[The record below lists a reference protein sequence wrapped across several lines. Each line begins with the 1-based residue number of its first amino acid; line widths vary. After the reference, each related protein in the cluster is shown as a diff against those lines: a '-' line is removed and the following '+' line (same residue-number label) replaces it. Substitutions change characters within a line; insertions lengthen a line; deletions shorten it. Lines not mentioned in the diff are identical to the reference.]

1 MPRNDLLSKDE
12 QKRFD
17 TPPQFTNAQKEYF
30 FKLPA
35 ELEERLNAFDND
47 TSKVTFILLYG
58 YFRVTHIF
66 FKLDYTP
73 LKDIEFIKKMYSLHY
88 EITIPP
94 NVRTLRRHKV
104 LIKEF
109 LGIRAYDESIHLN
122 LTKEAQNHAGNFLHR
137 KKIFYA
143 LVDAAKNLRI
153 EVPSYTQLSQIIS
166 DAQNLHKHEI
176 LNKLS
181 VFMPDDR
188 LQVLEEFLDKDE
200 SYKNRYVIMRYKQ
213 LEHSTKT
220 KKIAESLARY
230 RTIQSKYTQC
240 QPIISTIGLTPAIAQ
255 HYARWIE
262 KSQVFQITNKNDTD
276 VYFLLLAFIYYQYL
290 IRNDNLIDRF
300 ISVVQSAKNS
310 ATRAQKELSHTQAP
324 AKNKLIEALQ
334 DSNLS
339 IINTIAAITKDTSLA
354 ANKKVEEIEKVLEV
368 HTVHIKSIMSEN
380 DKIDAVGSNPF
391 DVIETKSISLQGKLS
406 GILREIEF
414 DEVSSNKHLI
424 EAINHFKTTGGAITK
439 TAPVKFLES
448 DAQKALVDDGK
459 FRVSL
464 YKVLLFIAVSD
475 GIKSGTLNLK
485 HSYRYQNF
493 DHYLIDKT
501 AWINHREKILAL
513 NDMQHLKE
521 MELFLEPIRHKLH
534 QSYTTTNERIR
545 KELNTDFTST
555 ADSFYLKTP
564 CVVKED
570 EDDTIGTYLPHESC
584 LSIIDILG
592 SINHITGFSEHLNHF
607 NPAVKNK
614 VDSHLLFAAILGYG
628 CNIDVSKMG
637 KISKG
642 INQNQLD
649 TAKIWYFTEENTI
662 EANNRIIEFMNN
674 LHIIKLLKHDQEI
687 NHTASDGQKFNMKSS
702 IDSMNAGYSFK
713 YFGTAKGVSVYTF
726 IDESHRLF
734 YSTVINATER
744 ESGYVIDGLMHNDVV
759 KSDIHSTDTYGF
771 SEVIFGLTHLLSFSF
786 APRIK
791 NFKHQQLYS
800 FSSVKECQQLGYT
813 LLPKH
818 KINVELI
825 QEHWD
830 DILRFIAT
838 IKTKKTTA
846 SQLLRRLTSYSR
858 QHRLY
863 AALKEFGKII
873 KTDFLLTYIDD
884 VELRQRI
891 EKQLNK
897 VENSNKFSKAVFFGN
912 NSEFQVATAEEQNIA
927 NNCKRLIQ
935 NAVILWNYL
944 YMSQKIKDS
953 KKAEDRERII
963 KAIQNGSIVHWSHI
977 NFYGEYDFTR
987 LDKRHE
993 EYFNVDA
1000 LKNLDISR

>member
-66 FKLDYTP
+66 FKLDYAP

-240 QPIISTIGLTPAIAQ
+240 QPIISAIGLTPAIAQ

-354 ANKKVEEIEKVLEV
+354 ANKKVEEIEKVLEI
-368 HTVHIKSIMSEN
+368 HTVHIKSMMSEN

-501 AWINHREKILAL
+501 AWINHREEILAL

-555 ADSFYLKTP
+555 ANSFYLKTP

-713 YFGTAKGVSVYTF
+713 YFGTAKGVSVY
-726 IDESHRLF
+726 
-734 YSTVINATER
+734 
-744 ESGYVIDGLMHNDVV
+744 
-759 KSDIHSTDTYGF
+759 
-771 SEVIFGLTHLLSFSF
+771 
-786 APRIK
+786 
-791 NFKHQQLYS
+791 LY
-800 FSSVKECQQLGYT
+800 
-813 LLPKH
+813 
-818 KINVELI
+818 
-825 QEHWD
+825 
-830 DILRFIAT
+830 
-838 IKTKKTTA
+838 
-846 SQLLRRLTSYSR
+846 
-858 QHRLY
+858 
-863 AALKEFGKII
+863 
-873 KTDFLLTYIDD
+873 
-884 VELRQRI
+884 
-891 EKQLNK
+891 
-897 VENSNKFSKAVFFGN
+897 
-912 NSEFQVATAEEQNIA
+912 
-927 NNCKRLIQ
+927 
-935 NAVILWNYL
+935 
-944 YMSQKIKDS
+944 
-953 KKAEDRERII
+953 
-963 KAIQNGSIVHWSHI
+963 
-977 NFYGEYDFTR
+977 
-987 LDKRHE
+987 
-993 EYFNVDA
+993 
-1000 LKNLDISR
+1000 

>member
-1 MPRNDLLSKDE
+1 
-12 QKRFD
+12 
-17 TPPQFTNAQKEYF
+17 
-30 FKLPA
+30 
-35 ELEERLNAFDND
+35 
-47 TSKVTFILLYG
+47 
-58 YFRVTHIF
+58 
-66 FKLDYTP
+66 
-73 LKDIEFIKKMYSLHY
+73 MYSLHY

-240 QPIISTIGLTPAIAQ
+240 QPIISAIGLAPAIAQ

-354 ANKKVEEIEKVLEV
+354 ANKKVEEIEKVLEI
-368 HTVHIKSIMSEN
+368 HTVHIKSMMSEN

-475 GIKSGTLNLK
+475 GIKS
-485 HSYRYQNF
+485 
-493 DHYLIDKT
+493 
-501 AWINHREKILAL
+501 
-513 NDMQHLKE
+513 
-521 MELFLEPIRHKLH
+521 
-534 QSYTTTNERIR
+534 
-545 KELNTDFTST
+545 
-555 ADSFYLKTP
+555 
-564 CVVKED
+564 
-570 EDDTIGTYLPHESC
+570 
-584 LSIIDILG
+584 
-592 SINHITGFSEHLNHF
+592 
-607 NPAVKNK
+607 
-614 VDSHLLFAAILGYG
+614 
-628 CNIDVSKMG
+628 
-637 KISKG
+637 
-642 INQNQLD
+642 
-649 TAKIWYFTEENTI
+649 
-662 EANNRIIEFMNN
+662 
-674 LHIIKLLKHDQEI
+674 
-687 NHTASDGQKFNMKSS
+687 
-702 IDSMNAGYSFK
+702 
-713 YFGTAKGVSVYTF
+713 
-726 IDESHRLF
+726 
-734 YSTVINATER
+734 
-744 ESGYVIDGLMHNDVV
+744 
-759 KSDIHSTDTYGF
+759 
-771 SEVIFGLTHLLSFSF
+771 IF
-786 APRIK
+786 
-791 NFKHQQLYS
+791 
-800 FSSVKECQQLGYT
+800 
-813 LLPKH
+813 
-818 KINVELI
+818 
-825 QEHWD
+825 
-830 DILRFIAT
+830 
-838 IKTKKTTA
+838 
-846 SQLLRRLTSYSR
+846 
-858 QHRLY
+858 
-863 AALKEFGKII
+863 
-873 KTDFLLTYIDD
+873 
-884 VELRQRI
+884 
-891 EKQLNK
+891 
-897 VENSNKFSKAVFFGN
+897 
-912 NSEFQVATAEEQNIA
+912 
-927 NNCKRLIQ
+927 
-935 NAVILWNYL
+935 
-944 YMSQKIKDS
+944 
-953 KKAEDRERII
+953 
-963 KAIQNGSIVHWSHI
+963 
-977 NFYGEYDFTR
+977 
-987 LDKRHE
+987 
-993 EYFNVDA
+993 
-1000 LKNLDISR
+1000 

>member
-66 FKLDYTP
+66 FKLDYAP

-240 QPIISTIGLTPAIAQ
+240 QPIISAIGLTPAIAQ

-354 ANKKVEEIEKVLEV
+354 ANKKVEEIEKVLEI
-368 HTVHIKSIMSEN
+368 HTVHIKSMMSEN

-501 AWINHREKILAL
+501 AWINHREEILAL

-713 YFGTAKGVSVYTF
+713 YFGTAKGVSVY
-726 IDESHRLF
+726 
-734 YSTVINATER
+734 
-744 ESGYVIDGLMHNDVV
+744 
-759 KSDIHSTDTYGF
+759 
-771 SEVIFGLTHLLSFSF
+771 
-786 APRIK
+786 
-791 NFKHQQLYS
+791 LY
-800 FSSVKECQQLGYT
+800 
-813 LLPKH
+813 
-818 KINVELI
+818 
-825 QEHWD
+825 
-830 DILRFIAT
+830 
-838 IKTKKTTA
+838 
-846 SQLLRRLTSYSR
+846 
-858 QHRLY
+858 
-863 AALKEFGKII
+863 
-873 KTDFLLTYIDD
+873 
-884 VELRQRI
+884 
-891 EKQLNK
+891 
-897 VENSNKFSKAVFFGN
+897 
-912 NSEFQVATAEEQNIA
+912 
-927 NNCKRLIQ
+927 
-935 NAVILWNYL
+935 
-944 YMSQKIKDS
+944 
-953 KKAEDRERII
+953 
-963 KAIQNGSIVHWSHI
+963 
-977 NFYGEYDFTR
+977 
-987 LDKRHE
+987 
-993 EYFNVDA
+993 
-1000 LKNLDISR
+1000 

>member
-66 FKLDYTP
+66 FKLDYAP

-240 QPIISTIGLTPAIAQ
+240 QPIISAIGLTPAIAQ

-354 ANKKVEEIEKVLEV
+354 ANKKVEEIEKVLEI
-368 HTVHIKSIMSEN
+368 HTVHIKSMMSEN

-439 TAPVKFLES
+439 TAPVKFLEF

-501 AWINHREKILAL
+501 AWINHREEILAL

-545 KELNTDFTST
+545 RELNTDFTST

-702 IDSMNAGYSFK
+702 IDSINAGYSFK
-713 YFGTAKGVSVYTF
+713 YFGTAKGVSVY
-726 IDESHRLF
+726 
-734 YSTVINATER
+734 
-744 ESGYVIDGLMHNDVV
+744 
-759 KSDIHSTDTYGF
+759 
-771 SEVIFGLTHLLSFSF
+771 
-786 APRIK
+786 
-791 NFKHQQLYS
+791 LY
-800 FSSVKECQQLGYT
+800 
-813 LLPKH
+813 
-818 KINVELI
+818 
-825 QEHWD
+825 
-830 DILRFIAT
+830 
-838 IKTKKTTA
+838 
-846 SQLLRRLTSYSR
+846 
-858 QHRLY
+858 
-863 AALKEFGKII
+863 
-873 KTDFLLTYIDD
+873 
-884 VELRQRI
+884 
-891 EKQLNK
+891 
-897 VENSNKFSKAVFFGN
+897 
-912 NSEFQVATAEEQNIA
+912 
-927 NNCKRLIQ
+927 
-935 NAVILWNYL
+935 
-944 YMSQKIKDS
+944 
-953 KKAEDRERII
+953 
-963 KAIQNGSIVHWSHI
+963 
-977 NFYGEYDFTR
+977 
-987 LDKRHE
+987 
-993 EYFNVDA
+993 
-1000 LKNLDISR
+1000 